1 MCIYQCKSFSYFRFY
16 GSVFLQVLKRTNEAP
31 PAHRHNQPPHVNVEE
46 VVAFFQP
53 GVLKNSTTQEP
64 SPGLCATKSEHSSV
78 QPAGGSSTQGSSDS
92 VQSFL
97 QGGLCVR
104 VERDLPHATLKD
116 FVEDSCSLQSSE
128 GQDYNRQVCVLLLQI
143 LKGSHHLYNSSAAA
157 ADLRPKE
164 ILLVW
169 SGWEGHMGGNLLRG
183 GASKGQSSTQ
193 GDMKNMKRQGVQV
206 FWKQHGSPRVVLM
219 QQSPAFGTPQPLTSI
234 KSQIGSL
241 IQFCLRP
248 AGSPKA
254 LDMLQSSYRRGLLH
268 LSSVLQSENGPQMTE
283 VMAMLQVLLWGPRV
297 SLFGPTGPSAGT
309 VQNWLTVKRALLV
322 MKLAERALVHDQF
335 LLDWEDCMCLKYLSF
350 TDSETVVGV
359 ATQLWTA
366 LITESAL

>member
-1 MCIYQCKSFSYFRFY
+1 MVPFFT
-16 GSVFLQVLKRTNEAP
+16 QVLQQTEDAP
-31 PAHRHNQPPHVNVEE
+31 SAHRRNQPPHVNVQE

-53 GVLKNSTTQEP
+53 GVQNNSTTQEP
-64 SPGLCATKSEHSSV
+64 SPGLCAADYSTV
-78 QPAGGSSTQGSSDS
+78 RPAGGNSTWGSSNS

-104 VERDLPHATLKD
+104 VERDLPHATLED
-116 FVEDSCSLQSSE
+116 FVEDSCSQQSSE
-128 GQDYNRQVCVLLLQI
+128 GQDYDRQVCVLLLQV
-143 LKGSHHLYNSSAAA
+143 LMGSHHLYNSSAAA
-157 ADLRPKE
+157 ELRPNE

-169 SGWEGHMGGNLLRG
+169 SGWQGGNLLKG
-183 GASKGQSSTQ
+183 DASEGQGSTQ
-193 GDMKNMKRQGVQV
+193 EDVKRVGVRV
-206 FWKQHGSPRVVLM
+206 FWQQHGPPRVVLM
-219 QQSPAFGTPQPLTSI
+219 PQSPVFGTPQPLTSI

-254 LDMLQSSYRRGLLH
+254 SDLIQSSYRRGLLH

-297 SLFGPTGPSAGT
+297 SLFSPRGPSAGA

-322 MKLAERALVHDQF
+322 MKLAERALIPDQF
-335 LLDWEDCMCLKYLSF
+335 ALDWEDCMCLKYLSF
-350 TDSETVVGV
+350 TDCETVVGV
-359 ATQLWTA
+359 ATQLWNA
-366 LITESAL
+366 LITESGL